1 MDITFKNVSY
11 TYQPKSPFEH
21 QALKDISF
29 QIPTGSFVAIIGHT
43 GSGKSTLIQHLNG
56 LLRPTEGEI
65 TIGSYTL
72 SSEKKLKEMKELRSQ
87 VGVVFQYPEHQLFE
101 ETVEKD
107 IAFGP
112 SNFDVPEHIIKK
124 RIKEVIPRVG
134 LPESILT
141 RSPFELSGGQ
151 MRRVAIA
158 GVLASKPSIYV
169 LDEPTAGLDP
179 RGQKEIMDMFY
190 DMHHEEEN
198 QTTILVTHS
207 MEDALQYAD
216 YIVILNQG
224 EKYMEG
230 KPEEIFAQEIAIKEV
245 HLELPESIQF
255 IKQYNERF
263 NESLPLIKQ
272 STDDIAKKVQQT
284 MTQMTKIEKE

>member
-1 MDITFKNVSY
+1 MDIIFKNVSY

-21 QALKDISF
+21 QALKDVSF
-29 QIPTGSFVAIIGHT
+29 NIPSGSFVAIIGHT

-56 LLRPTEGEI
+56 IIRPTEGEI
-65 TIGSYTL
+65 QIGDYTISAD
-72 SSEKKLKEMKELRSQ
+72 KKLKEMKALRSK

-101 ETVEKD
+101 ETIEKD

-112 SNFDVPEHIIKK
+112 ENFGVPEGIIEQ
-124 RIKEVIPRVG
+124 RIKEVMKKVV
-134 LPESILT
+134 LNEAMLNK
-141 RSPFELSGGQ
+141 SPFELSGGQ

-158 GVLASKPSIYV
+158 GVLASEPRIYV

-190 DMHHEEEN
+190 DIHHEKKE

-216 YIVILNQG
+216 YIIILNQG

-230 KPEEIFAQEIAIKEV
+230 MPEDIFSKEDALKAV

-255 IKQYNERF
+255 LQAYNKRF
-263 NESLPLIKQ
+263 NTQFPLKKQ
-272 STDDIAKKVQQT
+272 SIREITNRIMQNMQ
-284 MTQMTKIEKE
+284 

>member
-11 TYQPKSPFEH
+11 TYQPNTPFEH
-21 QALKDISF
+21 NALKNVSF
-29 QIPTGSFVAIIGHT
+29 HIPSGSFIAIIGHT

-56 LLRPTEGEI
+56 LLTPTKGEVK
-65 TIGSYTL
+65 IGNYTL
-72 SSEKKLKEMKELRSQ
+72 SSEKKLREMKELRSK

-112 SNFDVPEHIIKK
+112 ENFGVPTSTIKK
-124 RIKEVIPRVG
+124 RIEEIMPKVG
-134 LPESILT
+134 LSNDFLS

-158 GVLASKPSIYV
+158 GVLATNPSIYV

-179 RGQKEIMDMFY
+179 KGQKEMMDMFY
-190 DMHHEEEN
+190 QMHQEEEI
-198 QTTILVTHS
+198 TTILVTHS
-207 MEDALQYAD
+207 MEDALKYAD
-216 YIVILNQG
+216 YIIILNQG

-230 KPEEIFAQEIAIKEV
+230 KPEEVFLRESDIQKV
-245 HLELPESIQF
+245 HLQVPESIQF
-255 IKQYNERF
+255 LKKYNEKF
-263 NESLPLIKQ
+263 GTQLPLTRQ
-272 STDDIAKKVQQT
+272 STKEIAAQISRT
-284 MTQMTKIEKE
+284 L